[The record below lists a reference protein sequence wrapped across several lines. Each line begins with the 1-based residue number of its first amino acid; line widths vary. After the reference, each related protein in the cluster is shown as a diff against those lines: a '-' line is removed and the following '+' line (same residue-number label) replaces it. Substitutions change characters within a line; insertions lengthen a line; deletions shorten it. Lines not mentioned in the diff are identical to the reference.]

1 MRKLLAVVLALLV
14 CFCFIYG
21 CGKKDVQQE
30 TDKVPIEV
38 KQAEMADSTAMDSAI
53 WDSTAV
59 DTMAA
64 DQDSK

>member
-1 MRKLLAVVLALLV
+1 MRKLLAVVLALLM

-30 TDKVPIEV
+30 TDKVPVEV
-38 KQAEMADSTAMDSAI
+38 KQAEMADSTAMDSAM

-59 DTMAA
+59 DTIAA
-64 DQDSK
+64 DQDSM

>member
-1 MRKLLAVVLALLV
+1 MRKLLAVVLALLM

-30 TDKVPIEV
+30 TDKVPVEV
-38 KQAEMADSTAMDSAI
+38 KQAEMADSTAMDSAM

-64 DQDSK
+64 GQDSM

>member
-1 MRKLLAVVLALLV
+1 MRKLLAVALALLV

-38 KQAEMADSTAMDSAI
+38 KQAEMADSTSMDSAI
-53 WDSTAV
+53 CDSTAV

>member
-1 MRKLLAVVLALLV
+1 MLIVVLILLV
-14 CFCFIYG
+14 SLCFIYG

-30 TDKVPIEV
+30 TDKVPVEV

-64 DQDSK
+64 DQDSM